1 MEIRLLLKSTN
12 LVHIYIQT
20 CTSTKEKRRFAF
32 LCCSFLFI
40 PFFGFN
46 ASNFPQRPR
55 WSAVSVPCLQGQK
68 KKKKKKALQ
77 ALVPLFAKL
86 CELLVWL
93 GGGSHRHDGQG
104 TIHKAFVCR
113 HETGARCPWSPEALQ
128 ASGLEVLDIQ
138 F

>member
-1 MEIRLLLKSTN
+1 MLPTFLNVLVGRLFRSH
-12 LVHIYIQT
+12 VY
-20 CTSTKEKRRFAF
+20 RA
-32 LCCSFLFI
+32 
-40 PFFGFN
+40 
-46 ASNFPQRPR
+46 
-55 WSAVSVPCLQGQK
+55 K